1 MASLSEHLKSDLTAG
16 QILARVLFSLIV
28 TAATGCGAY
37 ALISWLAHVK

>member
-1 MASLSEHLKSDLTAG
+1 LSDHLNSDRTPG

-28 TAATGCGAY
+28 TAATGAGAY